1 MEETKVLDAESKA
14 APLQT
19 PVAIEANPVL
29 ESIQQRDVGNEPQL
43 QMEVLNP
50 QTVGPI
56 GEKDHASEIA
66 NNMNNYSYNSPID
79 QSKEPTVTTQS
90 TTKGNIS
97 DKTTWESEYTME
109 DKFRAQDDSDYK
121 WNKLAAERSQ
131 YSYNQEATQVLS
143 EYAKSMQEIKE
154 AGAMAMDQFFAATY
168 TSNQTADKMGWDGG
182 GQATSQERQVAF
194 LKASTAANMYSKFEL
209 QEYGLNSQLS
219 VARMYAEANM
229 QALALDIYRDE
240 LNKAVSESELTG
252 FYISPEAS
260 EIMKQQDMAKNIL
273 AKPNITD
280 AERARAEG
288 VIAAGNAYF
297 DKLGFSKDEKGNYVG
312 RELLASLELKE
323 TKRANLRNEELQEQ
337 ANQIAKAGVYAPD
350 GKTWAEKNYNLAKDE
365 YELLLRNT
373 EVMETM
379 EAWRTFGGDES
390 TGRGS
395 FVKVNGTYKGVTNV
409 RTNNGHT
416 YADYNGK
423 TVEITPG
430 KNHEGYDI
438 VQTYDKSSYGYFSN
452 GYQPKGIEGEGA
464 VKDTGNKVTVD
475 DRVNNKKTTQT
486 VWETTNEKGETK
498 YWYWDGVSR
507 TYKETDKNVGQGGN
521 KQITIVDNKTT
532 TTTDTL
538 RGSAITYAKNKYGTK
553 GGEAVEYYLKN
564 GNAGRSKAA
573 QDAYIL
579 EKYGAEGLQAVEWCR
594 QHY

>member
-1 MEETKVLDAESKA
+1 MEETKVLDADSKA

-19 PVAIEANPVL
+19 PVTIEANPVL
-29 ESIQQRDVGNEPQL
+29 ESIQQKDVGKEPQL
-43 QMEVLNP
+43 QTEVLNP
-50 QTVGPI
+50 TTVGPI
-56 GEKDHASEIA
+56 GEKDHASDIA

-90 TTKGNIS
+90 TTKGNVT
-97 DKTTWESEYTME
+97 DKTTWQSEYTME
-109 DKFRAQDDSDYK
+109 DKFRAQDNSDYS

-131 YSYNQEATQVLS
+131 YTYDQEATQVLS

-168 TSNQTADKMGWDGG
+168 TSNQTSDKMGWDGG
-182 GQATSQERQVAF
+182 GQATSQEKQVAF
-194 LKASTAANMYSKFEL
+194 LKATTAANMYSKFEL

-229 QALALDIYRDE
+229 QKLALDIYLDE

-260 EIMKQQDMAKNIL
+260 EIMKQQDMAKKIL
-273 AKPNITD
+273 SKPNITD
-280 AERARAEG
+280 AERSRAEG
-288 VIAAGNAYF
+288 VLSAGNAYF
-297 DKLGFSKDEKGNYVG
+297 DKLGFSKDENGNYIG
-312 RELLASLELKE
+312 REVLASLELKE
-323 TKRANLRNEELQEQ
+323 TIRANKRNEELQKQ
-337 ANQIAKAGVYAPD
+337 ANQIAKDSVYAPD
-350 GKTWAEKNYNLAKDE
+350 GTTWAEKNYNLAKKDF
-365 YELLLRNT
+365 ELTLRHT

-379 EAWRTFGGDES
+379 EAWRTYGGDES

-395 FVKVNGTYKGVTNV
+395 FVKVNGTYKGVSNV

-438 VQTYDKSSYGYFSN
+438 VQTYDQSSYGYFSN

-464 VKDTGNKVTVD
+464 VKDTGNKVTID
-475 DRVNNKKTTQT
+475 DRVNNKRTTQN
-486 VWETTNEKGETK
+486 VWQTTNEKGETK

-507 TYKETDKNVGQGGN
+507 TYKETDKDVGQNGN
-521 KQITIVDNKTT
+521 KQITIMDKDKNVTT
-532 TTTDTL
+532 STL
-538 RGSAITYAKNKYGTK
+538 KGSAVDYARATYGPR
-553 GGEAVEYYLKN
+553 GEEAVEYYMKN
-564 GNAGRSKAA
+564 ANSGRNKAA
-573 QDAYIL
+573 QDAYIM
-579 EKYGAEGLQAVEWCR
+579 EKYGNEGLQAVEWYR
-594 QHY
+594 KQF